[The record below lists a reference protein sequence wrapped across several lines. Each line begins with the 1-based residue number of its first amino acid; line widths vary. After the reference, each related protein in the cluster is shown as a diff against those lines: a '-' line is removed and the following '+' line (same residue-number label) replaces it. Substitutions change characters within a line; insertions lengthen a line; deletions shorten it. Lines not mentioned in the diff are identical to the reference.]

1 MTQDN
6 IVLIG
11 YRAVGKSTVGALLAQ
26 RLGRTWVDLDT
37 AFEAAAGESIATFVA
52 REGWPAFRQQEKA
65 LVQHYAQARGLVL
78 ATGGGV
84 ILDPENVACLKASG
98 IVIWL
103 QATPQTIQTRLSQDQ
118 QQTAARPGLT
128 GKGTVA
134 EVGEV
139 LASREPL
146 YRAAADYTISVD
158 TLSPM
163 AVVEE
168 IMQLLEVQ
176 ENQQP

>member
-1 MTQDN
+1 MTNGN

-11 YRAVGKSTVGALLAQ
+11 YRAVGKSTVAALLAQ
-26 RLGRTWVDLDT
+26 RLGRPWVDLD
-37 AFEAAAGESIATFVA
+37 AVFEAAAGETIAAFVA

-65 LVQHYAQARGLVL
+65 LVQRYAQARGLVL

-98 IVIWL
+98 ILIWL
-103 QATPQTIQTRLSQDQ
+103 QATPQTIQARLRQDQ

-128 GKGTVA
+128 DKGTMA
-134 EVGEV
+134 EVEEI
-139 LASREPL
+139 LASREPS

-158 TLSPM
+158 TLSPA

-168 IMQLLEVQ
+168 ILQLLTTQ
-176 ENQQP
+176 EHQLT